1 MSRRIYL
8 VAFLIATLGVGAGVA
23 QTSAQKEKEVKE
35 KVAKEKVKEK
45 EAKEKAKQ
53 KEVEARALAATAP
66 EAFALQMAGGERS
79 YLGVF
84 LEEVTADRMKEL
96 SLSEERGAV
105 VMKVSEGSPAE
116 KAGMKEN
123 DVIISFNGRRVDT
136 VREVQRLLSET
147 PPGRTVTFDVLR
159 GGVQQTLTATV
170 TKRTPQFG
178 AYGRGFNFQLGEEY
192 FKLNQDKLKA
202 ELEAA
207 QKYHQLTEQQ
217 RKELEEKYKS
227 FENFGNFNFVYP
239 GAMGRFRGTRIGIT
253 AEPLTG
259 QLAEYFGVK
268 GGRGG
273 VLVTE
278 VQNDMPA
285 ARAGLKA
292 GDVIT
297 AIDGK
302 PVENVSGFVT
312 AITQKEG
319 PAVLTIIR
327 NQSEQSV
334 TVNIE
339 RRETRPAVRRRSN
352 L

>member
-8 VAFLIATLGVGAGVA
+8 IALLISALSVGAGAA
-23 QTSAQKEKEVKE
+23 QSASAQ
-35 KVAKEKVKEK
+35 KEKVKEK
-45 EAKEKAKQ
+45 EAKEKEAKEKSKQ
-53 KEVEARALAATAP
+53 KEKVESRAFAATAP
-66 EAFALQMAGGERS
+66 EAFAFQMGGGERS

-96 SLSEERGAV
+96 NLSEERGAV
-105 VMKVSEGSPAE
+105 VMKVSEGSPAQ

-159 GGVQQTLTATV
+159 GGAQQTLTATV
-170 TKRTPQFG
+170 TKRTPEVGFF
-178 AYGRGFNFQLGEEY
+178 GRGANLNGEY
-192 FKLNQDKLKA
+192 FKLNQDKLRA

-207 QKYHQLTEQQ
+207 RRNQRLTEQQ
-217 RKELEEKYKS
+217 RKELEEKYRKG

-239 GAMGRFRGTRIGIT
+239 GAAGRFRGTRIGIT

-268 GGRGG
+268 GGRG

-278 VQNDMPA
+278 VQNDRPA
-285 ARAGLKA
+285 AKAGLKA

-302 PVENVSGFVT
+302 PIENVSGLVT
-312 AITQKEG
+312 VITEKEG
-319 PAVLTIIR
+319 PVVLTIIR
-327 NQSEQSV
+327 NQAEQSV

-339 RRETRPAVRRRSN
+339 KRETRPAVRRRAN